1 MKKLI
6 TLSILS
12 LLFISC
18 DSNERSIKKTFSR
31 LNSHEISSASKYIWP
46 EDYKNLY
53 IFNQRFLSQNDLTSL
68 DIESINPIEIDG
80 NKAYSLTLNCSNCN
94 DEMLAYFKAKNNLVA
109 NKIVD
114 TMYVKSSN
122 GNDYLSFDWDLNDKS
137 ISNNIKLS
145 SVLAKKLNL
154 RSGPGKNFGVVGQLD
169 SGDELLI
176 DGSYENSSWRKG
188 IVFDELSK
196 VNSVYFSSK
205 LSDRKEINFFTLNWV
220 NSLGILML
228 TIIALLVLLVVYP
241 LLFAALFRAGGEG
254 AATFALIL
262 FFVLLVAVYFTYQII
277 ETAVF
282 ELFIINLPY

>member
-1 MKKLI
+1 M
-6 TLSILS
+6 
-12 LLFISC
+12 
-18 DSNERSIKKTFSR
+18 
-31 LNSHEISSASKYIWP
+31 YI
-46 EDYKNLY
+46 
-53 IFNQRFLSQNDLTSL
+53 
-68 DIESINPIEIDG
+68 
-80 NKAYSLTLNCSNCN
+80 
-94 DEMLAYFKAKNNLVA
+94 
-109 NKIVD
+109 
-114 TMYVKSSN
+114 KSSN
-122 GNDYLSFDWDLNDKS
+122 GNDYLTFDWGLNDKY
-137 ISNNIKLS
+137 ISDNIKLS
-145 SVLAKKLNL
+145 NILAKRLNL
-154 RSGPGKNFGVVGQLD
+154 RSGPGKNFRVVGQLD

-188 IVFDELSK
+188 IVFDESSK

>member
-1 MKKLI
+1 MKKRI

-12 LLFISC
+12 LLFIAC

-53 IFNQRFLSQNDLTSL
+53 TFNQRFLSQNDLTSL
-68 DIESINPIEIDG
+68 DIETVNSIEIAG

-94 DEMLAYFKAKNNLVA
+94 DELLAYFKAKNNLVA

-114 TMYVKSSN
+114 TMYIKSSN
-122 GNDYLSFDWDLNDKS
+122 GNDYLTFDWGLNDKY
-137 ISNNIKLS
+137 ISDNIKLS
-145 SVLAKKLNL
+145 NILAKRLNL
-154 RSGPGKNFGVVGQLD
+154 RSGPGKNFRVVGQLD

-188 IVFDELSK
+188 IVFDESSK

-228 TIIALLVLLVVYP
+228 TIIALLVLFVVYP

-254 AATFALIL
+254 AGTFALIL
-262 FFVLLVAVYFTYQII
+262 FFVLLIAIYFTYQIV
-277 ETAVF
+277 ESAVF

>member
-1 MKKLI
+1 MKN
-6 TLSILS
+6 SIYIALLS

-53 IFNQRFLSQNDLTSL
+53 TFNQRFLSQNDLTSL
-68 DIESINPIEIDG
+68 DIEIVNPIEIAG
-80 NKAYSLTLNCSNCN
+80 NTAYSLTLNCSNCN
-94 DEMLAYFKAKNNLVA
+94 DELLAYFKAKNNLVA

-114 TMYVKSSN
+114 TMYIKSSN
-122 GNDYLSFDWDLNDKS
+122 GNDYLTFDWGLNDKY
-137 ISNNIKLS
+137 ISDNIKLS
-145 SVLAKKLNL
+145 NVLAKRLNL
-154 RSGPGKNFGVVGQLD
+154 RSGPGKNFRVVGQLD
-169 SGDELLI
+169 NGDELLI

-188 IVFDELSK
+188 IVFDESSK

-228 TIIALLVLLVVYP
+228 TIIALLVLFVVYP
-241 LLFAALFRAGGEG
+241 LLFAALFRAGGAG
-254 AATFALIL
+254 AGTFALIL
-262 FFVLLVAVYFTYQII
+262 FFVLLIAIYFTYQIV
-277 ETAVF
+277 ESAVF

>member
-1 MKKLI
+1 MKN
-6 TLSILS
+6 SIYIALLS

-53 IFNQRFLSQNDLTSL
+53 TFNQRFLSQNNLISL
-68 DIESINPIEIDG
+68 DIESIDRIEIAG
-80 NKAYSLTLNCSNCN
+80 NKAYQVSLNCSNCN

-114 TMYVKSSN
+114 TLYVKSAN
-122 GNDYLSFDWDLNDKS
+122 GNDYLTFDWGLNDKS
-137 ISNNIKLS
+137 ISDNIKLS
-145 SVLAKKLNL
+145 SVLAEKLNL
-154 RSGPGKNFGVVGQLD
+154 RSGPGQNFGVVGQLEN
-169 SGDELLI
+169 GDELLI
-176 DGSYENSSWRKG
+176 DDSYENSSWRKG
-188 IVFDELSK
+188 IIFDESSK

-205 LSDRKEINFFTLNWV
+205 LSDRKEISFFTLDWV
-220 NSLGILML
+220 NSLGVLLL
-228 TIIALLVLLVVYP
+228 TIIAIVVLFVVYP
-241 LLFAALFRAGGEG
+241 LLFSALFRAGGEG
-254 AATFALIL
+254 AGTFALIL

>member
-6 TLSILS
+6 SLSILS

-18 DSNERSIKKTFSR
+18 DSNERSIKKIFSR

-53 IFNQRFLSQNDLTSL
+53 TFNQRFLSQNDLTSL
-68 DIESINPIEIDG
+68 EIETVNPIEIAG
-80 NKAYSLTLNCSNCN
+80 NTAYSLTLNCSNCN
-94 DEMLAYFKAKNNLVA
+94 DELLAYFKAKNNLVA

-114 TMYVKSSN
+114 TMYIKSSN
-122 GNDYLSFDWDLNDKS
+122 GNDYLTFDWGLNDKY
-137 ISNNIKLS
+137 ISDNIKLS
-145 SVLAKKLNL
+145 NVLAKRLNL
-154 RSGPGKNFGVVGQLD
+154 RSGPGKNFRVVGQLD
-169 SGDELLI
+169 NGDELLI

-188 IVFDELSK
+188 IVFDESSK

-228 TIIALLVLLVVYP
+228 TIIALLVLFVVYP

-254 AATFALIL
+254 AGTFALIL
-262 FFVLLVAVYFTYQII
+262 FFVLLIAIYFTYQIV
-277 ETAVF
+277 ESAVF